1 MSKSQSDEDSY
12 TEYEEIYKR
21 IKDENESY
29 LTMFEKYLENQGLK
43 AQTIRRHVFNAD
55 VLINAFLLD
64 HELCRMEEGIII
76 IDSFMH
82 FFMRSQLLFQKINAN
97 LLFFQHFYGKSLR
110 QTVDLP
116 PKYAQNMYKGANYK
130 PQDTCQKIQYFPQD
144 KRHILHQKLPHKF
157 PVQIHTGD
165 RAQNRKPPERPV
177 AFIIHQ

>member
-82 FFMRSQLLFQKINAN
+82 FFMRKCMWSSRTSIKTTAASIKKFYKCMADNGKIGDEDYRQLLISIKAGMPVWLDEYEEYENQ
-97 LLFFQHFYGKSLR
+97 LYGSY
-110 QTVDLP
+110 DDWDDSGEP
-116 PKYAQNMYKGANYK
+116 DDSDAYDASEE
-130 PQDTCQKIQYFPQD
+130 F
-144 KRHILHQKLPHKF
+144 
-157 PVQIHTGD
+157 
-165 RAQNRKPPERPV
+165 
-177 AFIIHQ
+177 